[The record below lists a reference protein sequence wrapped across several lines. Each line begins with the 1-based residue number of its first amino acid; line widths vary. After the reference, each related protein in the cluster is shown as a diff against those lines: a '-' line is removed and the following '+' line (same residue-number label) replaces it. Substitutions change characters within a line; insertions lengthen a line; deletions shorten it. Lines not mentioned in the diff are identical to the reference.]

1 MCASE
6 QQRDSTGKWAFTQP
20 VVKTCNALK
29 PTEIKASVFTDK
41 LQRIH
46 QLSPTQ
52 RLRRGHFH
60 YVERQG
66 QCKEQRATRRRH
78 PLDLRNEAWG
88 SPNVAMT
95 CRKLWHAEIINKIT
109 VNDIFKIPFFNQN
122 QPQNQDFFLN
132 FCFCFSDEE
141 GTVFITGSR
150 CVRCTCSNVRQS
162 RNSEKENHLKSCRN
176 MQTRSSPSPPAIISC
191 CHVCRTWR
199 SAYSGGKKQVSPAS
213 HSYTTLLKLQGRLLD
228 S

>member
-1 MCASE
+1 M
-6 QQRDSTGKWAFTQP
+6 
-20 VVKTCNALK
+20 KTCNALK

-46 QLSPTQ
+46 QFSPTQ

-95 CRKLWHAEIINKIT
+95 CRKLWHTEIINEIT
-109 VNDIFKIPFFNQN
+109 VNDILNTIFNQN
-122 QPQNQDFFLN
+122 QPLVFLGV
-132 FCFCFSDEE
+132 FCFLFFQTKRVQSSSQAP
-141 GTVFITGSR
+141 GVYG
-150 CVRCTCSNVRQS
+150 VRAQMFDKVEIQ
-162 RNSEKENHLKSCRN
+162 KKK
-176 MQTRSSPSPPAIISC
+176 IISN
-191 CHVCRTWR
+191 HVAICRPTLHLPR
-199 SAYSGGKKQVSPAS
+199 PLLSAAVMSVAPEEVLILEEKNKSPVSPAF